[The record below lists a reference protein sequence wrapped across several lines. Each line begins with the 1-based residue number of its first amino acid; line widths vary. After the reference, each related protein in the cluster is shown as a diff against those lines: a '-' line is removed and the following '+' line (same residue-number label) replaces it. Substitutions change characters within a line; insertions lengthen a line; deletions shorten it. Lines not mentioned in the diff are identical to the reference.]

1 MNNQYLILAH
11 KYYHILSMK
20 NIETIYNRLRSS
32 YPPIDT
38 SLDYKTPFQLLIA
51 TILSAQCTDE
61 VVNRTTKILFNEYSE
76 PEHFVKANINKI
88 KKIIRPTGYYSLK
101 ANRIKKTSKR
111 IVEIFN
117 SEVPSNMEDLLTLD
131 GVGRK
136 TANIVLSVAFNKTEG
151 IAVDTHVNR
160 LSNRLGLTKYSNPE
174 KIEID
179 LMKNLKKEN
188 WDRFSILL
196 ILHGR
201 KVCQAR
207 KPDCDNCLLNDICP
221 YFDSKK
227 KLKS

>member
-1 MNNQYLILAH
+1 
-11 KYYHILSMK
+11 MK
-20 NIETIYNRLRSS
+20 KIETIHKRLRSA

-38 SLDYKTPFQLLIA
+38 SLDYGTPFQLLIA

-61 VVNRTTKILFNEYSE
+61 VVNRTTKNLFKEYSE
-76 PEHFVKANINKI
+76 PEQLAEADINTI

-111 IVEIFN
+111 IVKVFN
-117 SEVPSNMEDLLTLD
+117 SKVPNNMEDLLTLD

-136 TANIVLSVAFNKTEG
+136 TANIVLSVAYKKTDG
-151 IAVDTHVNR
+151 IAVDTHVKR
-160 LSNRLGLTKYSNPE
+160 LSNRLGLTNNSNPE

-179 LMKNLKKEN
+179 LMNNLKKEN

-207 KPDCDNCLLNDICP
+207 KPDCNNCLLSDLCP
-221 YFDSKK
+221 YYESIKK
-227 KLKS
+227 

>member
-1 MNNQYLILAH
+1 
-11 KYYHILSMK
+11 MK
-20 NIETIYNRLRSS
+20 KIETIHKRLRSA

-38 SLDYKTPFQLLIA
+38 SLDYGTPFQLLIA

-61 VVNRTTKILFNEYSE
+61 VVNRTTKTLFKEYSE
-76 PEHFVKANINKI
+76 PEQLAEADINTI

-111 IVEIFN
+111 IVKVFN
-117 SEVPSNMEDLLTLD
+117 SKVPNNMEDLLTLD

-136 TANIVLSVAFNKTEG
+136 TANIVLSVAYKKTDG
-151 IAVDTHVNR
+151 IAVDTHVKR
-160 LSNRLGLTKYSNPE
+160 LSNRLGLTNNSNPE

-179 LMKNLKKEN
+179 LMNNLKKEN
-188 WDRFSILL
+188 WNRFSILL

-207 KPDCDNCLLNDICP
+207 KPDCNNCLLSDLCP
-221 YFDSKK
+221 YYESIKK
-227 KLKS
+227 

>member
-1 MNNQYLILAH
+1 MKKIEIIH
-11 KYYHILSMK
+11 K
-20 NIETIYNRLRSS
+20 RLRAS

-38 SLDYKTPFQLLIA
+38 SLDYGTPFQLLIA

-61 VVNRTTKILFNEYSE
+61 VVNRTTKILFKEYSE
-76 PEHFVKANINKI
+76 PEQLAEANINTI

-111 IVEIFN
+111 IVRVFD
-117 SEVPSNMEDLLTLD
+117 SKVPNNMEDLLTLD

-136 TANIVLSVAFNKTEG
+136 TANIVLSVAYKKTDG
-151 IAVDTHVNR
+151 IAVDTHVKR
-160 LSNRLGLTKYSNPE
+160 LSNRLGLTNNSNPE

-179 LMKNLKKEN
+179 LMNNLKKEN

-207 KPDCDNCLLNDICP
+207 KPDCNNCLLNDLCP
-221 YFDSKK
+221 YYESIKK
-227 KLKS
+227 

>member
-1 MNNQYLILAH
+1 
-11 KYYHILSMK
+11 MK
-20 NIETIYNRLRSS
+20 KIETIHKRLRSA

-38 SLDYKTPFQLLIA
+38 SLDYGTPFQLLIA

-61 VVNRTTKILFNEYSE
+61 VVNRTTKTLFKEYSE
-76 PEHFVKANINKI
+76 PEQLAEADINII

-111 IVEIFN
+111 IVKVFN
-117 SEVPSNMEDLLTLD
+117 SKVPNNMEDLLTLD

-136 TANIVLSVAFNKTEG
+136 TANIVLSVAYKKTDG
-151 IAVDTHVNR
+151 IAVDTHVKR
-160 LSNRLGLTKYSNPE
+160 LSNRLGLTNNSNPE

-179 LMKNLKKEN
+179 LMNNLKKEN
-188 WDRFSILL
+188 WNRFSILL

-207 KPDCDNCLLNDICP
+207 KPDCNNCLLSDLCP
-221 YFDSKK
+221 YYESIRK
-227 KLKS
+227 

>member
-1 MNNQYLILAH
+1 
-11 KYYHILSMK
+11 MK
-20 NIETIYNRLRSS
+20 KIETIHKRLRSA

-38 SLDYKTPFQLLIA
+38 SLDYGTPFQLLIA

-61 VVNRTTKILFNEYSE
+61 VVNRTTKTLFKEYSE
-76 PEHFVKANINKI
+76 PKQLAEANINTI

-111 IVEIFN
+111 IVKVFN
-117 SEVPSNMEDLLTLD
+117 SKVPNNMEDLLTLD

-136 TANIVLSVAFNKTEG
+136 TANIVLSVAYKKTDG
-151 IAVDTHVNR
+151 IAVDTHVKR
-160 LSNRLGLTKYSNPE
+160 LSNRLGLTNNSNPE

-179 LMKNLKKEN
+179 LMNNLKKEN
-188 WDRFSILL
+188 WNRFSILL

-207 KPDCDNCLLNDICP
+207 KPDCNNCLLSDLCP
-221 YFDSKK
+221 YYESIKK
-227 KLKS
+227 

>member
-1 MNNQYLILAH
+1 MKKIEIIH
-11 KYYHILSMK
+11 K
-20 NIETIYNRLRSS
+20 RQRAS

-38 SLDYKTPFQLLIA
+38 SLDYGTPFQLLIA

-61 VVNRTTKILFNEYSE
+61 VVNRTTKILFKEYSE
-76 PEHFVKANINKI
+76 PEQLAEANINTI

-111 IVEIFN
+111 IVRVFD
-117 SEVPSNMEDLLTLD
+117 SKVPNNMEDLLTLD

-136 TANIVLSVAFNKTEG
+136 TANIVLSVAYKKTDG
-151 IAVDTHVNR
+151 IAVDTHVKR
-160 LSNRLGLTKYSNPE
+160 LSNRLGLTNNSNPE

-179 LMKNLKKEN
+179 LMNNLKKEN

-207 KPDCDNCLLNDICP
+207 KPDCNNCLLNDLCP
-221 YFDSKK
+221 YYESIRK
-227 KLKS
+227 

>member
-1 MNNQYLILAH
+1 MKKIEIIH
-11 KYYHILSMK
+11 KS
-20 NIETIYNRLRSS
+20 LRSS

-38 SLDYKTPFQLLIA
+38 SLDYGTPFQLLIA

-61 VVNRTTKILFNEYSE
+61 VVNRTTKTLFKEYSE
-76 PEHFVKANINKI
+76 PKQLAEANINTI

-111 IVEIFN
+111 IVKVFN
-117 SEVPSNMEDLLTLD
+117 SKVPNNMEDLLTLD

-136 TANIVLSVAFNKTEG
+136 TANIVLSVAYKKTDG
-151 IAVDTHVNR
+151 IAVDTHVKR
-160 LSNRLGLTKYSNPE
+160 LSNRLGLTNNSNPE

-179 LMKNLKKEN
+179 LMNNLKKEN
-188 WDRFSILL
+188 WNRFSILL

-207 KPDCDNCLLNDICP
+207 KPDCNNCLLSDLCP
-221 YFDSKK
+221 YYESIKK
-227 KLKS
+227 